1 MQLQVMLDC
10 QKKFQDVFMEML
22 NLMNDTQILHL
33 SSLYVKAVN
42 EIMFH
47 FNWNEEDIKP
57 YLIVNKGYPLFL
69 G

>member
-47 FNWNEEDIKP
+47 FN
-57 YLIVNKGYPLFL
+57 
-69 G
+69 